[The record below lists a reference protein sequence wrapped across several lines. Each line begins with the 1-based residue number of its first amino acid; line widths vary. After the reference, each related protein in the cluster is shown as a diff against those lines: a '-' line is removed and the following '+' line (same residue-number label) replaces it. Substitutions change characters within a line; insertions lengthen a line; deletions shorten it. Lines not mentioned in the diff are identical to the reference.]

1 MLTQPDFGGLHLK
14 RSDGIWKSVIL
25 SLTLILIVPGLIQAQ
40 SFQSEAGHAE
50 FTSSVPLHTFTGESD
65 HLIGMINFE
74 ENIIDFFLDL
84 ETLKTGNSRRDRDMY
99 RTLNVEE
106 FPFAEFT
113 GSLVSSF
120 DLNSS
125 QRQSVRVEGEFT
137 IHGITRE
144 KTVEG
149 TLQKQGDEIWLEAE
163 WVHDITDHE
172 IEPPGILFYRVRD
185 EMDVRI
191 EAKLQPVETNN

>member
-1 MLTQPDFGGLHLK
+1 MMKAITIKPNSFMLQKMMMQT
-14 RSDGIWKSVIL
+14 V
-25 SLTLILIVPGLIQAQ
+25 TLIVLLWVLPGFVVAQ
-40 SFQSEAGHAE
+40 SFQTESGNVE
-50 FTSSVPLHTFTGESD
+50 FTSSVPLHTFTGKSGY
-65 HLIGMINFE
+65 LTGMVDFE
-74 ENIIDFFLDL
+74 ENIVDFFLDL

-99 RTLNVEE
+99 NTLNVEE

-113 GSLVSSF
+113 GSLLTSF
-120 DLNSS
+120 DLHSS
-125 QRQSVRVEGEFT
+125 ERQQVRVRGEFT

-149 TLQKQGDEIWLEAE
+149 ILHKQGTDIWLEAE
-163 WVHDITDHE
+163 WVQDITDHE